1 MIARAPSLLVA
12 LLALFAL
19 FAAVDADTPIDLGD
33 AYSYAVLAGR
43 EIRYASGRPTI
54 NGNIGLYPGTSITG
68 IIVPIH
74 NGVVDIDNP
83 ASIAALSAL
92 SAAYSAAEGKEAT
105 SDLSGQDLGG
115 MTLVG
120 GVYTFSDSAALDGVL
135 TLDAQ
140 EVVFKDGVGNA
151 NHVTWWVG
159 NAATVN
165 YGATVVGNVLV
176 GISIIA
182 FGDVTVYGR
191 LLAKTALT
199 LQGNYITIN
208 IPPDNLLPN
217 TPIHLG
223 EASSYALLARST
235 ISFDGSF
242 DGSFAP
248 IVNGDIGVYPGTS
261 LTGWVELN
269 GVLARPWN
277 VHTPSLIAASYDVRS
292 VHSAIIAQL
301 VADTV
306 LTGDLAGMVL
316 VPGVYRHPDSAEL
329 NGVLTL
335 DAQSNAAAVWTLQ
348 IGKHMLFAPGS
359 RVVFKD
365 GVGSANHV
373 TWWIGTAVTIGENAV
388 NQLTVVLGTVLA
400 GTSFTINH
408 GARVTGRLLAQAACT
423 LPSMRNSTTTTII
436 NLPDDNT
443 DPPSSQ
449 PTSQPTQPTSQPTQ
463 PSSQPSALPS
473 AQPTTQPSV
482 EPSAQPS
489 ALPSAL
495 PSSQPS

>member
-140 EVVFKDGVGNA
+140 GNPAALWTFQIGPDRRGVMEFAMRSAVVFKDGVGNA

-182 FGDVTVYGR
+182 FGDVT
-191 LLAKTALT
+191 
-199 LQGNYITIN
+199 
-208 IPPDNLLPN
+208 
-217 TPIHLG
+217 
-223 EASSYALLARST
+223 
-235 ISFDGSF
+235 
-242 DGSFAP
+242 
-248 IVNGDIGVYPGTS
+248 
-261 LTGWVELN
+261 
-269 GVLARPWN
+269 
-277 VHTPSLIAASYDVRS
+277 
-292 VHSAIIAQL
+292 L

-408 GARVTGRLLAQAACT
+408 GARVTGRLLAQAAS
-423 LPSMRNSTTTTII
+423 LY
-436 NLPDDNT
+436 
-443 DPPSSQ
+443 
-449 PTSQPTQPTSQPTQ
+449 
-463 PSSQPSALPS
+463 SALIG
-473 AQPTTQPSV
+473 AQLTAEQQPIST
-482 EPSAQPS
+482 AIGS
-489 ALPSAL
+489 ALYSA
-495 PSSQPS
+495 